1 MYNEEADMT
10 ILRAVGSRA
19 FVDIETHAP
28 KMGNQ
33 RSANLVTEVRPIVFT
48 TGLSE
53 ESWKDATSTFLE
65 IPPYFLRPPDNE
77 IDYTDQDAY
86 IDDVFDHTF
95 FLDPFISG
103 KTGGTPDPANAHLR
117 EKIQEML
124 RDNAVTSRPPEDN
137 RSMPLE

>member
-86 IDDVFDHTF
+86 IDDVFDHT
-95 FLDPFISG
+95 LSLI
-103 KTGGTPDPANAHLR
+103 H
-117 EKIQEML
+117 I
-124 RDNAVTSRPPEDN
+124 
-137 RSMPLE
+137 